1 MSLIIDA
8 MDQCELTI
16 YEYLILKASQKW
28 MAELL
33 TSLFLSIAKTNIP
46 HFTGRLQ
53 KVCNILIY
61 IFIEL

>member
-8 MDQCELTI
+8 MDQCELNI

-33 TSLFLSIAKTNIP
+33 TSLFLSIAI
-46 HFTGRLQ
+46 FL
-53 KVCNILIY
+53 ILLEDYKRYAIS
-61 IFIEL
+61 